1 MKLWISLLIAAS
13 LGLIA
18 TGFADNYSD
27 LAAQGYRWATVDGP
41 YVCTTEQD
49 LQRIAGH
56 RDDVTELHMVESIR
70 CYYLIPG
77 AIVQVIKEDPAR
89 GMSQMRLGSI
99 NRSLWTYTR
108 FLSKQPVQDTY
119 GVIETPISSG
129 FIPTA
134 DTGIVPARSSD
145 SSTAQA
151 RLHGH

>member
-1 MKLWISLLIAAS
+1 MKLWISLLTAAKPGPDS
-13 LGLIA
+13 D
-18 TGFADNYSD
+18 GFRG
-27 LAAQGYRWATVDGP
+27 QVQRPGCTRIPGATVDAA
-41 YVCTTEQD
+41 YACTTEQD

-56 RDDVTELHMVESIR
+56 RNDVTELHMVESIR

-77 AIVQVIKEDPAR
+77 AILQVIKVDPAR
-89 GMSQMRLGSI
+89 GMSHMRLLSI
-99 NRSLWTYTR
+99 NRSLWTSTR

-119 GVIETPISSG
+119 GVFETPTSSG

-145 SSTAQA
+145 SSTTQA